1 MQRREFLKKALAGA
15 GALAFSGW
23 SLQAASSP
31 LWAGAEGDVDT
42 EGDATQPLCK
52 SIMWGT
58 VGMEGSV
65 LDKCRAIKAAGYDGI
80 EPNSHM
86 NRDEVLSAVE
96 QTGLVVSS
104 VCNIEH
110 WSKPLSHPDAAVRQ
124 EGIEA
129 MIVAMEDAKA
139 YGTDAVLLVPGVV
152 SEEVPYDACW
162 ERSTECIK
170 KLVPVAEKL
179 KVKICLEN
187 VWNNFLLSPIEACS
201 YIDQFKSPYVRFYF
215 DCGNI
220 LVYGWPEQWI
230 PILGKRIGRI
240 HIKEF
245 SREIADR
252 EGRWNGFNVKLTEGN
267 VNWAKVMEQIRK
279 HYRGGWLTTEQ
290 GGGASPEELQDLC
303 ARLDRIFEM

>member
-1 MQRREFLKKALAGA
+1 MQRREFLKKALARA

-23 SLQAASSP
+23 SLQTAASP
-31 LWAGAEGDVDT
+31 LWTATEGDADT
-42 EGDATQPLCK
+42 EGDAAQPLRK

-129 MIVAMEDAKA
+129 MIVAMEDA
-139 YGTDAVLLVPGVV
+139 
-152 SEEVPYDACW
+152 S
-162 ERSTECIK
+162 
-170 KLVPVAEKL
+170 AETT
-179 KVKICLEN
+179 
-187 VWNNFLLSPIEACS
+187 P
-201 YIDQFKSPYVRFYF
+201 
-215 DCGNI
+215 
-220 LVYGWPEQWI
+220 
-230 PILGKRIGRI
+230 
-240 HIKEF
+240 
-245 SREIADR
+245 DR
-252 EGRWNGFNVKLTEGN
+252 
-267 VNWAKVMEQIRK
+267 
-279 HYRGGWLTTEQ
+279 
-290 GGGASPEELQDLC
+290 
-303 ARLDRIFEM
+303 